1 MDESFS
7 RFQHASKRP
16 LKKPDAPNREVKNK
30 FFLIQ
35 AAGLQKWPLR
45 LTQLLLALFLFLIAI
60 HLMSGSFRLMGTGFA
75 NILFAEIT
83 ENPFIGLFIGLLAT
97 AVIQSS
103 SMTITTVVLLVGAG
117 DLSLEGA
124 VPIIMGANIGTS
136 ITSTIVSLGHI
147 SYLRDY
153 IRAISAAAA
162 HSFFN
167 IITVIL
173 LFSLERLTG
182 FLSGIAKNVASFV
195 APFDG
200 NFVDGLFFFVKDAAD
215 LMLRLLGQNPYL
227 ALPMGLL
234 ALFFSLQYLARLLK
248 VLVIGHTA
256 EKLNRY
262 VFGTPLRSLLSGF
275 VTTAAVQSSSM
286 TISLIVPL
294 VATAKV
300 SLDRAFPFI
309 LGANIG
315 TTTTAILAALFM
327 SGSLA
332 GAAMA
337 VACAHLLFNV
347 LGVLIIFPFPQVRQ
361 IPIRLAEG
369 LGKIAG
375 KNRLYG
381 VAYVVILFF
390 LIPFILVF
398 LNKAL

>member
-1 MDESFS
+1 MDDFFS
-7 RFQHASKRP
+7 HFQYASKGS
-16 LKKPDAPNREVKNK
+16 LPNTPTPKGETNNLEQNRAGGPKIWC
-30 FFLIQ
+30 FRLI
-35 AAGLQKWPLR
+35 
-45 LTQLLLALFLFLIAI
+45 QLLLALFIFLVAI
-60 HLMSGSFRLMGTGFA
+60 HLMSGSFRLMGKGFA
-75 NILFAEIT
+75 ETLFAEIT
-83 ENPFIGLFIGLLAT
+83 ENPFVGLFIGLLAT

-103 SMTITTVVLLVGAG
+103 STTITTVVLLVGAG
-117 DLSLEGA
+117 DLSIEGA

-167 IITVIL
+167 IITVVL
-173 LFSLERLTG
+173 LFSLEMMTG
-182 FLSGIAKNVASFV
+182 FLSGISESVARFV
-195 APFDG
+195 APFEGD
-200 NFVDGLFFFVKDAAD
+200 FVDGMFFFVKDAAQ
-215 LMLRLLGQNPYL
+215 LIIELLSSNPYL
-227 ALPMGLL
+227 TLPIGLL
-234 ALFFSLQYLARLLK
+234 ALFFSLQYLAHLLK
-248 VLVIGHTA
+248 AIVIDHTA

-286 TISLIVPL
+286 TISLLVPL

-309 LGANIG
+309 MGANIG
-315 TTTTAILAALFM
+315 TTTTAVMAAFFM
-327 SGSLA
+327 GKGDLA

-337 VACAHLLFNV
+337 VACTHVLFNV
-347 LGVLIIFPFPQVRQ
+347 LGVLILFPFPQIRR

-369 LGKIAG
+369 LGRIAG

-390 LIPFILVF
+390 LIPFVLVF
-398 LNKAL
+398 LNKVL